1 MIDRMMK
8 PINDIYNRWVLHKNH
23 VQCGRNL
30 KVNGRVYVYGDIL
43 IGDSVSINSGFKY
56 NPIGG
61 QERTILYSR
70 NGGKI
75 KIGNNVGISNS
86 SLFSVASITIKD
98 NVKVGGSCKI
108 YDTDFHSL
116 DYYKRISD
124 HDTDI
129 ISKPILIK
137 EGAFVGAHSL
147 ILKGVIIGKH
157 SIVGAGSIVTKNIP
171 DNEIWAGNPACFIR
185 KVTE

>member
-1 MIDRMMK
+1 M
-8 PINDIYNRWVLHKNH
+8 
-23 VQCGRNL
+23 
-30 KVNGRVYVYGDIL
+30 
-43 IGDSVSINSGFKY
+43 
-56 NPIGG
+56 
-61 QERTILYSR
+61 
-70 NGGKI
+70 
-75 KIGNNVGISNS
+75 
-86 SLFSVASITIKD
+86 
-98 NVKVGGSCKI
+98 
-108 YDTDFHSL
+108 

>member
-61 QERTILYSR
+61 QEFYIAEMVE
-70 NGGKI
+70 K
-75 KIGNNVGISNS
+75 
-86 SLFSVASITIKD
+86 
-98 NVKVGGSCKI
+98 
-108 YDTDFHSL
+108 
-116 DYYKRISD
+116 
-124 HDTDI
+124 
-129 ISKPILIK
+129 
-137 EGAFVGAHSL
+137 
-147 ILKGVIIGKH
+147 LKSEIMLEYQ
-157 SIVGAGSIVTKNIP
+157 IP
-171 DNEIWAGNPACFIR
+171 RYFQ
-185 KVTE
+185 